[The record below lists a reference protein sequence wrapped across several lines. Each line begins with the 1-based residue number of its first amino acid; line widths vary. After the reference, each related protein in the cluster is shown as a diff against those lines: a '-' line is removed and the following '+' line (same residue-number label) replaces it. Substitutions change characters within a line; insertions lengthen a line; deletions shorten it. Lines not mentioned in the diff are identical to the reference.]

1 MIIYPTIEL
10 QKGRCVSLF
19 RGRLEEA
26 SIWHVDP
33 VEKAVAFAEAGASWL
48 AITDFDAVENGP
60 WQVDLISEIIRKCRI
75 PVQLGGGFRSLEGV
89 SQWIDRGVGRVVIGT
104 AAVLSPDMLKTAA
117 KLYPDQIVLAVDV
130 FRGKVVTNGW
140 RMPSL
145 YNPADF
151 IRNFETDP
159 LAAIIVTDIDAKVE
173 DAEDALA
180 LVTDLAGRTRH
191 PVIARGMARSLDDI
205 SRLKYVPNIAGAI
218 VGTALFDRS
227 IDLGAAIAVSEQRA
241 EAAAPFI

>member
-1 MIIYPTIEL
+1 
-10 QKGRCVSLF
+10 
-19 RGRLEEA
+19 
-26 SIWHVDP
+26 
-33 VEKAVAFAEAGASWL
+33 
-48 AITDFDAVENGP
+48 
-60 WQVDLISEIIRKCRI
+60 
-75 PVQLGGGFRSLEGV
+75 
-89 SQWIDRGVGRVVIGT
+89 SQWIDRGVGRVVVGT
-104 AAVLSPDMLKTAA
+104 AAVLSPDMLKAAA
-117 KLYPDQIVLAVDV
+117 KQYPDQIVLAVDI

-145 YNPADF
+145 YTPADF

-159 LAAIIVTDIDAKVE
+159 LAAVIVTDIDAKVE

-218 VGTALFDRS
+218 VGNALFDRS
-227 IDLGAAIAVSEQRA
+227 IDLGEAIAVCEERV

>member
-26 SIWHVDP
+26 NIWHVDP
-33 VEKAVAFAEAGASWL
+33 VRKAIEFAETGASWL
-48 AITDFDAVENGP
+48 AITDFDAVENKA
-60 WQVDLISEIIRKCRI
+60 WQVDLISRIMKKCGI

-89 SQWIDRGVGRVVIGT
+89 SQWIDRGAGRVVIGT
-104 AAVLSPDMLKTAA
+104 AAVLSPDMVKAAA

-140 RMPSL
+140 RKPSL
-145 YNPADF
+145 YQPADF
-151 IRNFETDP
+151 LRHFEADP
-159 LAAIIVTDIDAKVE
+159 LAAVIVTDIDANVE

-191 PVIARGMARSLDDI
+191 PVIARGLARSLDDV
-205 SRLKYVPNIAGAI
+205 SRLRYVQNISGAMI
-218 VGTALFDRS
+218 GHALFDRS
-227 IDLGAAIAVSEQRA
+227 IDLAEAIAVCEERA
-241 EAAAPFI
+241 EAEAPFI

>member
-10 QKGRCVSLF
+10 QNGRCVSLF

-26 SIWHVDP
+26 NIWHIDP
-33 VEKAVAFAEAGASWL
+33 VEKAAAFAAAGASWL

-60 WQVDLISEIIRKCRI
+60 WQVDLITEIIRTCGI

-104 AAVLSPDMLKTAA
+104 AAVLSPKMLKTAA

-140 RMPSL
+140 RKPSL
-145 YNPADF
+145 YSPADF

-159 LAAIIVTDIDAKVE
+159 LAAVIVTDVDANVE
-173 DAEDALA
+173 DAEDAMA

-191 PVIARGMARSLDDI
+191 EVIARGLARSLDDV
-205 SRLKYVPNIAGAI
+205 SRLRYVPNIAGAI
-218 VGTALFDRS
+218 IGHALFDRT
-227 IDLGAAIAVSEQRA
+227 IDLREAIAVCEERE
-241 EAAAPFI
+241 EAPAPFI